1 MISRRSARFTSI
13 DAPLVE
19 RKVASA
25 VAMFTWAS
33 CMGIVFAGTVR
44 SAMVQAFAA
53 CTLLNSKLFR

>member
-1 MISRRSARFTSI
+1 M
-13 DAPLVE
+13 
-19 RKVASA
+19 ASA

-53 CTLLNSKLFR
+53 CTLLNSKLFREKRREQMMDGVARG